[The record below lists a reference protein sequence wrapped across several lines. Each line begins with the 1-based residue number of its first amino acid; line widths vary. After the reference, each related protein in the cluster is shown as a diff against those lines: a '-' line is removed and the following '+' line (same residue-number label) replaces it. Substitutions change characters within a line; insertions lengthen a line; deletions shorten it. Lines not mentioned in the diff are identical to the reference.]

1 MMKSFVLIG
10 AISRNSISRKMRRII
25 FFLLLFP
32 GLAFSQWVQQNSG
45 TNSFLSKVR
54 MIDAFTGYSIGDS
67 SHVLKTTNGG
77 ANWTNLFT
85 GTSPDDYFTG
95 IHFIN
100 ASTGYVCG
108 GFMNGSG
115 TSKILKT
122 TDGGANWTIQFQSP
136 TEFYFA
142 ICFVNQNTGFN
153 GGYDGKFYK
162 TTDGGASWNGMTVT
176 GVTIWTIAFVNQ
188 TTGFLAGDLGMLR
201 RTTDCGQTWSLMPS
215 ATNLRISSLCFTDA
229 QHGYAVCDSE
239 TVIRTTD
246 GGLNWTSQRHGNV
259 IGYESVCF
267 VNQNTGFAV
276 GNWWEVATYKLI
288 RTTNAGVNWHT
299 LAQGQGDPYFDIFF
313 ANESTGWIA
322 GYNGLILKTT
332 NGGTTFIRNETGVA
346 DGYKLEQNYPNP
358 FNASTKISFTVPKY
372 RFVILKVYDMLGNEV
387 STLVNE
393 NKPAGN
399 YTVDF
404 IAPGLSSGF
413 YYCKYE
419 AGSLSKTMK
428 MVLLK

>member
-1 MMKSFVLIG
+1 M
-10 AISRNSISRKMRRII
+10 RKII
-25 FFLLLFP
+25 FFFLLFP
-32 GLAFSQWVQQNSG
+32 GLAFSQWIQQNSG

-54 MIDAFTGYSIGDS
+54 MIDASTGYIIGDS

-85 GTSPDDYFTG
+85 GTSHDDYFTG

-162 TTDGGASWNGMTVT
+162 TTDGGVSWNGMTVT

-188 TTGFLAGDLGMLR
+188 TTGFIAGDLGMLR

-246 GGLNWTSQRHGNV
+246 GGLNWTSQRHGTV

-288 RTTNAGVNWHT
+288 RTTNAGANWHT
-299 LAQGQGDPYFDIFF
+299 LAQGQGDPYFDISF
-313 ANESTGWIA
+313 ANENTGWIA

-332 NGGTTFIRNETGVA
+332 NGGATFIRNETGVA

-358 FNASTKISFTVPKY
+358 FNSSTKISFTVPEY
-372 RFVILKVYDMLGNEV
+372 GFVSLKVFDLRGNEII
-387 STLVNE
+387 SLVNE
-393 NKPAGN
+393 NKQAGN
-399 YTVDF
+399 YSVHF
-404 IAPGLSSGF
+404 NAPALSSGV
-413 YYCKYE
+413 YICKFN
-419 AGSLSKTMK
+419 AGGFSRTIK
-428 MVLLK
+428 MVLIK